1 MVHSP
6 RSRPPSRS
14 RLPSRS
20 RVRSSLLW
28 GSLLAIAMS
37 GCGGAAT
44 GKAAWP
50 EGARQWFERAEAS
63 YRQGDIEDAAEASE
77 QALRA
82 LPSEPKVKLL
92 AAQVALAQLELD
104 RAVQLT
110 QGLTDS
116 ESRGVRARAHW
127 YAGRIDQAAAEL
139 DALLADP
146 AVRDPWAQGVAKL
159 ARRGRGRRPFEMG
172 GGLVAALEMP
182 RIGNTTLLVPVEVN
196 GEPSLAMIATDTA
209 ETVVDTSAGGEGG
222 WISLRFAERIE
233 VSDVPA
239 LGKDLSGLSRQLN
252 APIKLLIGVQLLR
265 QLHATVD
272 FAAGQFVV
280 RSFEPPPPPRAT
292 TVHPGYVRGGA
303 MVLPANF
310 SVESEAARASLLV
323 HTTMAYPVA
332 LDAGGWEKAGVD
344 VNGFSALPGQN
355 GVKMGRLPML
365 RLGAFEIPN
374 VPGILGA
381 PIEDVEK
388 TLGVEL
394 DGFAGSGLVATF
406 RVTFADRG
414 RTMWLEDLPP
424 EVLEQEAAARAR
436 QAREAAAARA
446 EAEAEAQGLPSSGG
460 AAPAPGPSAPVQ
472 AAPSQNAGAKKGGTQ
487 SSGTQSGGAP

>member
-1 MVHSP
+1 MVHRSLAP
-6 RSRPPSRS
+6 SRFSARSRARS
-14 RLPSRS
+14 RANLRARPGARQ
-20 RVRSSLLW
+20 RARSSLLW
-28 GSLLAIAMS
+28 GSILLIAAS

-44 GKAAWP
+44 GEAAWP
-50 EGARQWFERAEAS
+50 DGARQWYERADAS
-63 YRQGDIEDAAEASE
+63 YRHGDIEDAAEASE

-82 LPSEPKVKLL
+82 LPDEPKVRLL
-92 AAQVALAQLELD
+92 AAHVALARLELD

-110 QGLTDS
+110 QGMNDS
-116 ESRGVRARAHW
+116 EARGVRARAHW
-127 YAGRIDQAAAEL
+127 YAGRVEQAAAEL

-146 AVRDPWAQGVAKL
+146 SVRDPWAQGVAKL
-159 ARRGRGRRPFEMG
+159 ARRGRGRRPFEIG
-172 GGLVAALEMP
+172 GGLVAALDMP

-222 WISLRFAERIE
+222 WVSLRFAERIE

-239 LGKDLSGLSRQLN
+239 IGKDLSGLSRQLN

-280 RSFEPPPPPRAT
+280 RSFEPPPPPQAT

-303 MVLPANF
+303 MVLPASF
-310 SVESEAARASLLV
+310 SAESEGARASLLV

-332 LDAGGWEKAGVD
+332 LDEGGWEKAGVD
-344 VNGFSALPGQN
+344 VNGFSALPGQS

-381 PIEDVEK
+381 PIHEVEK
-388 TLGVEL
+388 SLGVEL

-406 RVTFADRG
+406 RVTFADGG
-414 RTMWLEDLPP
+414 RTVWLEDLPP
-424 EVLEQEAAARAR
+424 EVLEQEANARAR
-436 QAREAAAARA
+436 QAEERAAARA
-446 EAEAEAQGLPSSGG
+446 EAEAAAAAEAAEAAGADRPSPTT
-460 AAPAPGPSAPVQ
+460 APAAQPAQ
-472 AAPSQNAGAKKGGTQ
+472 ATGDGR
-487 SSGTQSGGAP
+487 